1 MMSPTEYRESRKFL
15 FKVVRER
22 YEELLGAKMD
32 LKSRKHE
39 QVVHRMAL
47 ANSLRPFLTCQ
58 GIGDMLS
65 KDHSSIVHYQ
75 KEHHPLLKHSA
86 YYREQF
92 RRSLQIV
99 DEVSTEMDL
108 HPNILGRSGAN
119 VDGQVQAIADIIL
132 DLENLLDRMLIN
144 RENARAIWKRRLEA
158 IHLPTRDTNPAGG
171 LSKDK
176 KRNSIHSK

>member
-22 YEELLGAKMD
+22 YEEQLGGKMD

-47 ANSLRPFLTCQ
+47 ANALRPFLTCQ

-119 VDGQVQAIADIIL
+119 VDGQVQAIADIIM

-144 RENARAIWKRRLEA
+144 RENARAIWKKRLEA